1 MSDVEDLA
9 FLTPAHIQSLAG
21 NAFNAHS
28 VAAFTLAAMV
38 AFGPPGV
45 DGLIS

>member
-1 MSDVEDLA
+1 MA
-9 FLTPAHIQSLAG
+9 FLTPSDIQSLAG

-28 VAAFTLAAMV
+28 VAAFTLAAMI

-45 DGLIS
+45 DGAVSK